1 MASVF
6 YNVFSN
12 EEIEYLTQLPEVS
25 AAKVKLNSF
34 NPPSTVYFNVPLNEA
49 LRTSLTNCFGLDFSN
64 VSEIPM
70 RWIKGDTTPHIDVGS
85 TKFENTYLAYINNS
99 QGEFIID
106 NMHYPITANTAF
118 KFNEG
123 LLHMTTNTGE
133 VPRLILGP
141 MNELVNPVGVGG
153 IAYYPS
159 EADALA
165 STNLFASVGNYTV
178 GSGGPYGPGSGYTYW
193 RIANNSFG
201 SSPQNVVYANG
212 SVLNADSGSASYY
225 MYPAAPCFLEGSKIL
240 ALVEGEETYVPIE
253 NLRKGDLIKT
263 SCNGYKKV
271 ELMGKGGMVNPG
283 NNERLEDRLYKCS
296 PDKYPELTED
306 LYITGFHSILVDT
319 LTDEQREKTIMHT
332 GRIFVTDNKYRLIAC
347 LDERAEPWNSEGN
360 FTIWHV
366 ALENTDE
373 RMNYGIYANGG
384 LLVESCSINF
394 LKNHTNMNI
403 T

>member
-1 MASVF
+1 MSSVF

-12 EEIEYLTQLPEVS
+12 EEIEYLTQLPEVI
-25 AAKVKLNSF
+25 AAKEKLNASA
-34 NPPSTVYFNVPLNEA
+34 PSSTVYFNVPLTEKMRN
-49 LRTSLTNCFGLDFSN
+49 SLTNCFGLDFSS
-64 VSEIPM
+64 VTEIPM
-70 RWIKGDTTPHIDVGS
+70 RWIKGDTSPHIDSGS

-106 NMHYPITANTAF
+106 NTSYPITANTAF

-133 VPRLILGP
+133 APRLLLGP
-141 MNELVNPVGVGG
+141 MNELINPVGASVN
-153 IAYYPS
+153 YFPS

-165 STNLFASVGNYTV
+165 FTNILGFVYSYTV
-178 GSGGPYGPGSGYTYW
+178 GDGGPYGPPPGYTYW
-193 RIANNSFG
+193 KIASNSSG

-212 SVLNADSGSASYY
+212 SVLLSDGTYNL
-225 MYPAAPCFLEGSKIL
+225 YPAVPCFLEGSKIL
-240 ALVEGEETYVPIE
+240 SLVEGEETYVPIE

-263 SCNGYKKV
+263 SRNGYKKV
-271 ELMGKGGMVNPG
+271 EVIGKGDIVNPG
-283 NNERLEDRLYKCS
+283 NNQRTEDRLYKCS
-296 PDKYPELTED
+296 PVNYPELTED

-319 LTDEQREKTIMHT
+319 LTDVQREKTIMHT

-347 LDERAEPWNSEGN
+347 VDERAEPWNTEGH
-360 FTIWHV
+360 FTIWHI

-384 LLVESCSINF
+384 LLVESCSIMF
-394 LKNHTNMNI
+394 LKTLTNMNI
-403 T
+403 I